1 MVVHEGLKFEGHGC
15 KPLGMSSMLEVS
27 GRLMGD
33 SGGNKGLNGVLVT
46 L

>member
-1 MVVHEGLKFEGHGC
+1 
-15 KPLGMSSMLEVS
+15 MLEVS